1 MSEEY
6 REMRKKGHQTGHVE
20 SPEAMVMT
28 LAFTLSDTGSQWRTL
43 STGNCFNL
51 PSVLKVMGVSWKANK
66 IKQLRG
72 DDGLAQ
78 SAGGVR
84 AAESRDISGWWSR

>member
-1 MSEEY
+1 ME
-6 REMRKKGHQTGHVE
+6 RKMEKTTDNHLLKFCIEVILQ
-20 SPEAMVMT
+20 
-28 LAFTLSDTGSQWRTL
+28 
-43 STGNCFNL
+43 
-51 PSVLKVMGVSWKANK
+51 VLKLTDNK

-84 AAESRDISGWWSR
+84 AAESRDISGWWSQ